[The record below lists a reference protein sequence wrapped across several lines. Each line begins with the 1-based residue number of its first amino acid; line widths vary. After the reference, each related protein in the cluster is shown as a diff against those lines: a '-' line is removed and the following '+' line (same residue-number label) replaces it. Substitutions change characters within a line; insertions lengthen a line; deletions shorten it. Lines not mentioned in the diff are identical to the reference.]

1 MKVKIIQDAV
11 IFITDITA
19 EQFGKAK
26 KFIPKALT
34 LTEKVD
40 GKDVPVC
47 GMGYANEG
55 SVNNNGIIFDSTTDS
70 GKLCITLVGTEGCDP
85 HLTAAEK
92 QRAVAERHSA
102 LILKMNV
109 LEAQIISMLAEKE
122 AEIETA
128 TTAVTAISL
137 DDAEEDA
144 ITEDN

>member
-11 IFITDITA
+11 IFITDITV

-26 KFIPKALT
+26 HFIPKALT
-34 LTEKVD
+34 LVEKVD

-47 GMGYANEG
+47 GMDYAHEG
-55 SVNNNGIIFDSTTDS
+55 SVNNNGIIFDSSTDS

-92 QRAVAERHSA
+92 QRAVAERHSG
-102 LILKMNV
+102 LILKMNA

-122 AEIETA
+122 AEIEAA
-128 TTAVTAISL
+128 TTAVTAILL
-137 DDAEEDA
+137 DDAEEDL
-144 ITEDN
+144 ITDDN

>member
-1 MKVKIIQDAV
+1 MKIKIVQDAV

-40 GKDVPVC
+40 GKDRPVC
-47 GMGYANEG
+47 GMDYANEG

-85 HLTAAEK
+85 HLTAEEK
-92 QRAVAERHSA
+92 TRVVAERHSS
-102 LILKMNV
+102 LILKMNE
-109 LEAQIISMLAEKE
+109 LEAQVVSMLAEKE
-122 AEIETA
+122 AEIEAA
-128 TTAVTAISL
+128 TTAVSTISL
-137 DDAEEDA
+137 DDVEEDPIA
-144 ITEDN
+144 EDN